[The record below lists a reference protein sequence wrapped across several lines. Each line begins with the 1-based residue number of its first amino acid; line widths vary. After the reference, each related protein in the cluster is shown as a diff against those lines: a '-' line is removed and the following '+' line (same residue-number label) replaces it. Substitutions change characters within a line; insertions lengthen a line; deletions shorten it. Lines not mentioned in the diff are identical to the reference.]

1 MSVARQE
8 DLRAN
13 QKARTRAA
21 LVTAGSQ
28 LLREG
33 TSPSVPDAAERALVS
48 RATAYRYFPTQEAL
62 LSELAVTHN
71 TQPVEQLLASFDT
84 EEVEERLV
92 QLLDASVSIALAD
105 EYVMRS
111 GMRVFL
117 DQWFE
122 NRRLGDDTPVR
133 EGRRMRWLDQAL
145 APLQDRLPPAELRRL
160 QAALALTLSI
170 EPITI
175 MHDVCHLDDDA
186 EILAILRWAAL
197 AMLQT
202 ALDEADGAAKR

>member
-21 LVTAGSQ
+21 LVTAAGEM
-28 LLREG
+28 LREG
-33 TSPSVPDAAERALVS
+33 TSPSVPEAAERARVS

-62 LSELAVTHN
+62 LSELAVTQN
-71 TQPVEQLLASFDT
+71 TQPIEQLLASFDT
-84 EEVEERLV
+84 DDAEERLV

-111 GMRVFL
+111 GLRVFL

-145 APLQDRLPPAELRRL
+145 APLQPRLPPADLRRL

-170 EPITI
+170 EPVTI
-175 MHDVCHLDDDA
+175 MHDVCHIDDDA
-186 EILAILRWAAL
+186 EILAILRWAAT
-197 AMLQT
+197 AMLHT
-202 ALDEADGAAKR
+202 ALAEIDPAN